1 VLSGAKL
8 AVVETAEDENFLTRG
23 PRAFAGRNV
32 LLLQG
37 PFGPFFRRFAVDL
50 MNAGAQV
57 LKVNFN
63 AGDALFYPF
72 GAVNYRGTTEG
83 WPAFLEQL
91 ISVRGIDAII
101 MFGDCRE
108 MHQMALSTARRLNIE
123 AFVFEEGYVRPD
135 YVTLERH
142 GVNGFTSLPRDPN
155 FYRGLGDTA
164 LDTPSPVGSAVQ
176 IAVVWGFFYYLV
188 ANFGRIFFRH
198 YRHHRGFT
206 LFEAIPWWI
215 SFARKYW
222 YLWRERG
229 MLDRLTSANAPPFY
243 LVPLQVFNDTQ
254 LHIHSNE
261 RSVEI
266 FIQKVAT
273 SFSENAPKDS
283 VLVLKHHPMD
293 RGYIT
298 YARFIRKLSAELALG
313 DRIIYIHDQHLP
325 TLLGKASGL
334 ITINSTVG
342 MSALL
347 HEVPVVTLGRAFYD
361 IAGLTHQG
369 ALDTF
374 WTEGSKI
381 KIEMPLFRAFR
392 SYVIN
397 STQLNGNFYKR
408 TPGSPTRS
416 GLIWPLP
423 GNRPQQR
430 KNVVSLTF
438 LESRNEPQLAIGSAD
453 SC

>member
-1 VLSGAKL
+1 ML
-8 AVVETAEDENFLTRG
+8 AVAELGRDEAERPENFLSLG

-50 MNAGAQV
+50 KIAGAKV

-72 GAVNYRGTTEG
+72 GAVSYRGTAEG
-83 WPAFLEQL
+83 WPSFLEQL
-91 ISVRGIDAII
+91 ITVRDIDAVI

-108 MHQMALSTARRLNIE
+108 MHQIALSVARQRNIE
-123 AFVFEEGYVRPD
+123 SFVFEEGYVRPD

-155 FYRGLGDTA
+155 FYRGLGDA
-164 LDTPSPVGSAVQ
+164 SLDTSSPVGSAVQ
-176 IAVVWGFFYYLV
+176 LAVVWGFFYYLV

-206 LFEAIPWWI
+206 LLEAIPWWI
-215 SFARKYW
+215 SFIRKYW
-222 YLWRERG
+222 YLWTERG
-229 MLDRLTSANAPPFY
+229 VLHRLTGADAPPFY
-243 LVPLQVFNDTQ
+243 LVPLQVFNDMQ

-261 RSVEI
+261 QSVEK
-266 FIQKVAT
+266 FVRRVAT
-273 SFSENAPKDS
+273 SFANCAPKES
-283 VLVLKHHPMD
+283 LLVFKHHPMD

-298 YARFIRKLSAELALG
+298 YSRLMRKLSAELALG
-313 DRIIYIHDQHLP
+313 DRLVYIHDQHLP
-325 TLLGKASGL
+325 TLLGKARGL
-334 ITINSTVG
+334 ITVNSTVG

-347 HEVPVVTLGRAFYD
+347 HEVPVITLGTAFYD
-361 IAGLTHQG
+361 IPGLTYQD
-369 ALDTF
+369 ALDSF
-374 WTEGSKI
+374 WIEAPKI

-392 SYVIN
+392 AYVIN

-416 GLIWPLP
+416 GLIWPFP
-423 GNRPQQR
+423 RMHRGDQR
-430 KNVVSLTF
+430 KVIPFVRSARRAEGEF
-438 LESRNEPQLAIGSAD
+438 EPATPNT
-453 SC
+453 